1 MAIFYPDFETILM
14 MKVPPTSGELHLLNF
29 LKNNYNDEYE
39 VYFNPYMNGDRPD
52 IIIMRKNGG
61 VFIIEVKDWD
71 LSSYKLNSRKQW
83 IVKHNKAV
91 TKSPI
96 QQVLKYKENLYDL
109 HIPNLLEKK
118 IKDYKNWKMV
128 CCAVY
133 FHNAY
138 QNNLQK
144 FLVEPFKE
152 DEKYL
157 TFLKHNID
165 IIGRDDLEKE
175 KFDKILRKRYING
188 KKPSYLFTQELYKS
202 FSRFL
207 KPPIHL
213 KEQGK
218 PIFYSQE
225 QQRIIYSQNKAQKIK
240 GVVGSGKTT
249 TLVARAVEAYK
260 RILKETD
267 NPKILI
273 LTFNITLKNYIH
285 DKLNQVPEEFEWK
298 SFEILNYHS
307 LINFVLNNIE
317 IDIYIDPDDPLLHKI
332 CSKYLPKDII
342 LEILSTLEKN
352 EEPTQKL
359 NQYFANKNPKY
370 RIQWFKIISEYFD
383 EKYYSNI
390 QLFEEYKNNIQKYD
404 AILID
409 EIQDY
414 KYIWFEILKKYI
426 LKENGEYILFGDE
439 KQNIYARE
447 TEDKKVKTNILGAFN
462 LLKQCYRSD
471 QKVKE
476 LAVLFQKE
484 IYKDKYDIDDF
495 DKKED
500 TQLSFEFEKHG
511 SINYM
516 FLENTLDLSALY
528 NIIHQSLENKYKD
541 ISINDVCV
549 LGFSI
554 ENLKE
559 FEAYYRYHSRE
570 RTNTMFETKEIG
582 YKINLE
588 SKKEDLYTEGIKLL
602 PKHHP
607 PLKNNIVLLAKLLT
621 IYELYEKYNDEYH
634 QFDITLENECKK
646 AKIETQ
652 DFLNFIEN
660 NRKEY
665 EDLKNST
672 HQTFETIRK
681 NKKMNFWFNSG
692 TIKISTVHSFKGWES
707 ELVFLIL
714 EPSNSQSIDEILYT
728 GITRSKSHLVIINFG
743 NQEYDK
749 KLRGLIDKINSK

>member
-1 MAIFYPDFETILM
+1 MAKFYPDFETILL
-14 MKVPPTSGELHLLNF
+14 MKVPPTKGELHLLNF

-71 LSSYKLNSRKQW
+71 LSSYSLNEKKQW
-83 IVKHNKAV
+83 IVNHNKAI

-109 HIPNLLEKK
+109 HVPNLLEKK
-118 IKDYKNWKMV
+118 SKILNIGNLY
-128 CCAVY
+128 AVQ
-133 FHNAY
+133 FIFIMHNKRTY
-138 QNNLQK
+138 R
-144 FLVEPFKE
+144 
-152 DEKYL
+152 
-157 TFLKHNID
+157 

-175 KFDKILRKRYING
+175 KFDEILKKRHING
-188 KKPSYLFTQELYKS
+188 EKPSYLFTQELYES
-202 FSRFL
+202 FSRL
-207 KPPIHL
+207 LNPPIHL

-218 PIFYSQE
+218 PISYSQE
-225 QQRIIYSQNKAQKIK
+225 QQRIIYSQNKIQKIK

-249 TLVARAVEAYK
+249 ILVARAVETYK

-285 DKLNQVPEEFEWK
+285 DKLNQVPGEFEWK
-298 SFEILNYHS
+298 SFDILNYHS
-307 LINFVLNNIE
+307 LINFILNNIE
-317 IDIYIDPDDPLLHKI
+317 IDIIIDNVQKEYI
-332 CSKYLPKDII
+332 SVYL
-342 LEILSTLEKN
+342 
-352 EEPTQKL
+352 
-359 NQYFANKNPKY
+359 
-370 RIQWFKIISEYFD
+370 D

-390 QLFEEYKNNIQKYD
+390 QLFKENKNKIQKYD

-414 KYIWFEILKKYI
+414 KYEWFEILKKYI

-447 TEDKKVKTNILGAFN
+447 TEDKKVKTNIPGAFN

-476 LAVLFQKE
+476 LAILFQKE

-500 TQLSFEFEKHG
+500 VQLSFEFEKYG

-516 FLENTLDLSALY
+516 FLENTLNLSALY
-528 NIIHQSLENKYKD
+528 NIIHLSLENKYKD
-541 ISINDVCV
+541 VSINDVCV

-570 RTNTMFETKEIG
+570 KTNTMFETKEIA
-582 YKINLE
+582 YKILLDTTQ
-588 SKKEDLYTEGIKLL
+588 KELL
-602 PKHHP
+602 QKYPH
-607 PLKNNIVLLAKLLT
+607 LKNKIGFLAKLLT
-621 IYELYEKYNDEYH
+621 IHELYEKYNDEYH

-665 EDLKNST
+665 ENLKIST

-728 GITRSKSHLVIINFG
+728 GITRSRSHLIIINFG
-743 NQEYDK
+743 NKKYDD
-749 KLRGLIDKINSK
+749 KLRELIEKINSH

>member
-1 MAIFYPDFETILM
+1 M
-14 MKVPPTSGELHLLNF
+14 
-29 LKNNYNDEYE
+29 
-39 VYFNPYMNGDRPD
+39 
-52 IIIMRKNGG
+52 
-61 VFIIEVKDWD
+61 
-71 LSSYKLNSRKQW
+71 
-83 IVKHNKAV
+83 
-91 TKSPI
+91 
-96 QQVLKYKENLYDL
+96 
-109 HIPNLLEKK
+109 
-118 IKDYKNWKMV
+118 
-128 CCAVY
+128 
-133 FHNAY
+133 
-138 QNNLQK
+138 
-144 FLVEPFKE
+144 
-152 DEKYL
+152 
-157 TFLKHNID
+157 
-165 IIGRDDLEKE
+165 
-175 KFDKILRKRYING
+175 
-188 KKPSYLFTQELYKS
+188 
-202 FSRFL
+202 
-207 KPPIHL
+207 HL

-218 PIFYSQE
+218 PIIYSQE

-285 DKLNQVPEEFEWK
+285 DKLNQVPEEFDWK
-298 SFEILNYHS
+298 SFDILNYHS
-307 LINFVLNNIE
+307 LINSVLNNIG
-317 IDIYIDPDDPLLHKI
+317 IDIIIDNIQKEYI
-332 CSKYLPKDII
+332 SAYLDK
-342 LEILSTLEKN
+342 
-352 EEPTQKL
+352 
-359 NQYFANKNPKY
+359 
-370 RIQWFKIISEYFD
+370 
-383 EKYYSNI
+383 KYYSNI
-390 QLFEEYKNNIQKYD
+390 QLFEENKNKIQKYD

-414 KYIWFEILKKYI
+414 KYEWFEILKKYI

-447 TEDKKVKTNILGAFN
+447 TEDKKVKTNIPGAFN
-462 LLKQCYRSD
+462 LLKECYRSD

-528 NIIHQSLENKYKD
+528 NIIHKSLENKYKD

-602 PKHHP
+602 PKHHH
-607 PLKNNIVLLAKLLT
+607 PLKNNIALLAKLLT

-692 TIKISTVHSFKGWES
+692 TIKISTIHSFKGWEC

-749 KLRGLIDKINSK
+749 KLRGLIEKINSK

>member
-14 MKVPPTSGELHLLNF
+14 MKVPPTSGELYLLNF

-71 LSSYKLNSRKQW
+71 LSSYSLNEKKQW
-83 IVKHNKAV
+83 IVNHNKAI

-109 HIPNLLEKK
+109 HVPNLLEKK
-118 IKDYKNWKMV
+118 IKNFKYWKLV

-133 FHNAY
+133 FHNAQQKDLQNLLVNPFEEDRKY
-138 QNNLQK
+138 Q
-144 FLVEPFKE
+144 
-152 DEKYL
+152 D
-157 TFLKHNID
+157 FLKYNIEL
-165 IIGRDDLEKE
+165 IGRDDLEKE
-175 KFDKILRKRYING
+175 KFDEILKKRHING
-188 KKPSYLFTQELYKS
+188 EKPSYLFTQELYES
-202 FSRFL
+202 FSRL
-207 KPPIHL
+207 LNPPIHL

-218 PIFYSQE
+218 PISYSQE
-225 QQRIIYSQNKAQKIK
+225 QQRIIYSQNKIQKIK

-249 TLVARAVEAYK
+249 ILVARAVETYK

-285 DKLNQVPEEFEWK
+285 DKLNQVPGEFEWK
-298 SFEILNYHS
+298 SFDILNYHS
-307 LINFVLNNIE
+307 LINFILNNIE
-317 IDIYIDPDDPLLHKI
+317 IDIIIDNVQKEYI
-332 CSKYLPKDII
+332 SVYL
-342 LEILSTLEKN
+342 
-352 EEPTQKL
+352 
-359 NQYFANKNPKY
+359 
-370 RIQWFKIISEYFD
+370 D

-390 QLFEEYKNNIQKYD
+390 QLFKENKNKIQKYD

-414 KYIWFEILKKYI
+414 KYEWFEILKKYI

-447 TEDKKVKTNILGAFN
+447 TEDKKVKTNIPGAFN

-484 IYKDKYDIDDF
+484 IYKDKYDIDNF

-516 FLENTLDLSALY
+516 FLENTLNLSALY
-528 NIIHQSLENKYKD
+528 NIIHLSLENKYKD
-541 ISINDVCV
+541 VSINDVCV

-570 RTNTMFETKEIG
+570 KTNTMFETKEIA
-582 YKINLE
+582 YKILLDTTQ
-588 SKKEDLYTEGIKLL
+588 KELL
-602 PKHHP
+602 QKYPH
-607 PLKNNIVLLAKLLT
+607 LKNKIGFLAKLLT
-621 IYELYEKYNDEYH
+621 IHELYEKYNDEYH

-665 EDLKNST
+665 ENLKIST

-728 GITRSKSHLVIINFG
+728 GITRSRSHLIIINFG
-743 NQEYDK
+743 NKKYDD
-749 KLRGLIDKINSK
+749 KLRELIEKINSH

>member
-1 MAIFYPDFETILM
+1 MAKFYPDFETILL
-14 MKVPPTSGELHLLNF
+14 MKVPPTKGELHLLNF

-71 LSSYKLNSRKQW
+71 LSSYSLNEKKQW
-83 IVKHNKAV
+83 IVNHNKAI

-109 HIPNLLEKK
+109 HVPNLLEKK
-118 IKDYKNWKMV
+118 IKNFKYWKLV

-133 FHNAY
+133 FHNAQQKDLQNLLVNPFEEDRKY
-138 QNNLQK
+138 Q
-144 FLVEPFKE
+144 
-152 DEKYL
+152 D
-157 TFLKHNID
+157 FLKYNIEL
-165 IIGRDDLEKE
+165 IGRDDLEKE
-175 KFDKILRKRYING
+175 KFDEILKKRHING
-188 KKPSYLFTQELYKS
+188 EKPSYLFTQELYES
-202 FSRFL
+202 FSRL
-207 KPPIHL
+207 LNPPIHL

-218 PIFYSQE
+218 PISYSQE
-225 QQRIIYSQNKAQKIK
+225 QQRIIYSQNKIQKIK

-249 TLVARAVEAYK
+249 ILVARAVETYK

-285 DKLNQVPEEFEWK
+285 DKLNQVPGEFEWK
-298 SFEILNYHS
+298 SFDILNYHS
-307 LINFVLNNIE
+307 LINFILNNIE
-317 IDIYIDPDDPLLHKI
+317 IDIIIDNVQKEYI
-332 CSKYLPKDII
+332 SVYL
-342 LEILSTLEKN
+342 
-352 EEPTQKL
+352 
-359 NQYFANKNPKY
+359 
-370 RIQWFKIISEYFD
+370 D

-390 QLFEEYKNNIQKYD
+390 QLFKENKNKIQKYD

-414 KYIWFEILKKYI
+414 KYEWFEILKKYI

-447 TEDKKVKTNILGAFN
+447 TEDKKVKTNIPGAFN

-476 LAVLFQKE
+476 LAILFQKE

-500 TQLSFEFEKHG
+500 VQLSFEFEKYG

-516 FLENTLDLSALY
+516 FLENTLNLSALY
-528 NIIHQSLENKYKD
+528 NIIHLSLENKYKD
-541 ISINDVCV
+541 VSINDVCV

-570 RTNTMFETKEIG
+570 KTNTMFETKEIA
-582 YKINLE
+582 YKILLDTTQ
-588 SKKEDLYTEGIKLL
+588 KELL
-602 PKHHP
+602 QKYPH
-607 PLKNNIVLLAKLLT
+607 LKNKIGFLAKLLT
-621 IYELYEKYNDEYH
+621 IHELYEKYNDEYH

-665 EDLKNST
+665 ENLKIST

-728 GITRSKSHLVIINFG
+728 GITRSRSHLIIINFG
-743 NQEYDK
+743 NKKYDD
-749 KLRGLIDKINSK
+749 KLRELIEKINSH

>member
-1 MAIFYPDFETILM
+1 MHFWKKENQISEKINGLANLINLKFMAKFYPDFETILL
-14 MKVPPTSGELHLLNF
+14 MKVPPTKGELHLLNF

-71 LSSYKLNSRKQW
+71 LSSYSLNEKKQW
-83 IVKHNKAV
+83 IVNHNKAI

-118 IKDYKNWKMV
+118 IKNFKYWKLV

-133 FHNAY
+133 FHNAQQKDLQNLLVNPFEEDRKY
-138 QNNLQK
+138 Q
-144 FLVEPFKE
+144 
-152 DEKYL
+152 D
-157 TFLKHNID
+157 FLKYNIEL
-165 IIGRDDLEKE
+165 IGRDDLEKE
-175 KFDKILRKRYING
+175 KFDEILKKRHING
-188 KKPSYLFTQELYKS
+188 EKPSYLFTQELYES
-202 FSRFL
+202 FSRL
-207 KPPIHL
+207 LNPPIHL

-218 PIFYSQE
+218 PISYSQE
-225 QQRIIYSQNKAQKIK
+225 QQRIIYSQNKIQKIK

-249 TLVARAVEAYK
+249 ILVARAVETYK

-285 DKLNQVPEEFEWK
+285 DKLNQVPGEFEWK
-298 SFEILNYHS
+298 SFDILNYHS

-317 IDIYIDPDDPLLHKI
+317 IDIIIDNVQKEYI
-332 CSKYLPKDII
+332 SVYL
-342 LEILSTLEKN
+342 
-352 EEPTQKL
+352 
-359 NQYFANKNPKY
+359 
-370 RIQWFKIISEYFD
+370 D

-390 QLFEEYKNNIQKYD
+390 QLFKENKNKIQKYD

-414 KYIWFEILKKYI
+414 KYEWFEILKKYI

-447 TEDKKVKTNILGAFN
+447 TEDKKVKTNIPGAFN

-476 LAVLFQKE
+476 LAILFQKE

-500 TQLSFEFEKHG
+500 VQLSFEFEKYG

-516 FLENTLDLSALY
+516 FLENTLNLSALY
-528 NIIHQSLENKYKD
+528 NIIHLSLENKYKD
-541 ISINDVCV
+541 VSINDVCV

-570 RTNTMFETKEIG
+570 KTNTMFETKEIA
-582 YKINLE
+582 YKILLDTTQ
-588 SKKEDLYTEGIKLL
+588 KELL
-602 PKHHP
+602 QKYPH
-607 PLKNNIVLLAKLLT
+607 LKNKIGFLAKLLT
-621 IYELYEKYNDEYH
+621 IHELYEKYNDEYH

-665 EDLKNST
+665 ENLKIST

-728 GITRSKSHLVIINFG
+728 GITRSRSHLIIINFG
-743 NQEYDK
+743 NKKYDD
-749 KLRGLIDKINSK
+749 KLRELIEKINSH

>member
-1 MAIFYPDFETILM
+1 MHFWKKENQISEKINGLANLINLKFMAKFYPDFETILL
-14 MKVPPTSGELHLLNF
+14 MKVPPTKGELHLLNF

-71 LSSYKLNSRKQW
+71 LSSYSLNEKKQW
-83 IVKHNKAV
+83 IVNHNKAI

-118 IKDYKNWKMV
+118 IKNFKYWKLV

-133 FHNAY
+133 FHNAQQKDLQNLLVNPFEEDRKY
-138 QNNLQK
+138 Q
-144 FLVEPFKE
+144 
-152 DEKYL
+152 D
-157 TFLKHNID
+157 FLKYNIEL
-165 IIGRDDLEKE
+165 IGRDDLEKE
-175 KFDKILRKRYING
+175 KFDEILKKRHING
-188 KKPSYLFTQELYKS
+188 EKPSYLFTQELYES
-202 FSRFL
+202 FSRL
-207 KPPIHL
+207 LNPPIHL

-218 PIFYSQE
+218 PISYSQE
-225 QQRIIYSQNKAQKIK
+225 QQRIIYSQNKIQKIK

-249 TLVARAVEAYK
+249 ILVARAVETYK

-285 DKLNQVPEEFEWK
+285 DKLNQVPGEFEWK
-298 SFEILNYHS
+298 SFDILNYHS

-317 IDIYIDPDDPLLHKI
+317 IDIIIDNVQKEYI
-332 CSKYLPKDII
+332 SVYL
-342 LEILSTLEKN
+342 
-352 EEPTQKL
+352 
-359 NQYFANKNPKY
+359 
-370 RIQWFKIISEYFD
+370 D

-390 QLFEEYKNNIQKYD
+390 QLFKENKNKIQKYD

-414 KYIWFEILKKYI
+414 KYEWFEILKKYI

-447 TEDKKVKTNILGAFN
+447 TEDKKVKTNIPGAFN

-476 LAVLFQKE
+476 LAILFQKE

-500 TQLSFEFEKHG
+500 VQLSFEFEKYG

-516 FLENTLDLSALY
+516 FLENTLNLSALY
-528 NIIHQSLENKYKD
+528 NIIHLSLENKYKD
-541 ISINDVCV
+541 VSINDVCV

-570 RTNTMFETKEIG
+570 KTNTMFETKEIA
-582 YKINLE
+582 YKILLDTTQ
-588 SKKEDLYTEGIKLL
+588 KELL
-602 PKHHP
+602 QKYPH
-607 PLKNNIVLLAKLLT
+607 LKNKIGFLAKLLT
-621 IYELYEKYNDEYH
+621 IHELYEKYNVEYH

-665 EDLKNST
+665 ENLKIST

-728 GITRSKSHLVIINFG
+728 GITRSRSHLIIINFG
-743 NQEYDK
+743 NKKYDD
-749 KLRGLIDKINSK
+749 KLRELIEKINSH

>member
-1 MAIFYPDFETILM
+1 M
-14 MKVPPTSGELHLLNF
+14 
-29 LKNNYNDEYE
+29 
-39 VYFNPYMNGDRPD
+39 
-52 IIIMRKNGG
+52 
-61 VFIIEVKDWD
+61 
-71 LSSYKLNSRKQW
+71 
-83 IVKHNKAV
+83 
-91 TKSPI
+91 
-96 QQVLKYKENLYDL
+96 
-109 HIPNLLEKK
+109 
-118 IKDYKNWKMV
+118 
-128 CCAVY
+128 
-133 FHNAY
+133 
-138 QNNLQK
+138 
-144 FLVEPFKE
+144 
-152 DEKYL
+152 
-157 TFLKHNID
+157 
-165 IIGRDDLEKE
+165 
-175 KFDKILRKRYING
+175 
-188 KKPSYLFTQELYKS
+188 
-202 FSRFL
+202 
-207 KPPIHL
+207 HL

-218 PIFYSQE
+218 PIIYSQE

-285 DKLNQVPEEFEWK
+285 DKLNQVPEEFDWK
-298 SFEILNYHS
+298 SFDILNYHS
-307 LINFVLNNIE
+307 LINSVLNNIG
-317 IDIYIDPDDPLLHKI
+317 IDIIIDNIQKEYI
-332 CSKYLPKDII
+332 SAYLDK
-342 LEILSTLEKN
+342 
-352 EEPTQKL
+352 
-359 NQYFANKNPKY
+359 
-370 RIQWFKIISEYFD
+370 
-383 EKYYSNI
+383 KYYSNI
-390 QLFEEYKNNIQKYD
+390 QLFEENKNKIQKYD

-414 KYIWFEILKKYI
+414 KYEWFEILKKYI

-447 TEDKKVKTNILGAFN
+447 TEDKKVKTNIPGAFN
-462 LLKQCYRSD
+462 LLKECYRSD

-495 DKKED
+495 DEKED
-500 TQLSFEFEKHG
+500 AQLSFEFEKHG

-528 NIIHQSLENKYKD
+528 NIIHLSLENKYND
-541 ISINDVCV
+541 VSINDVCV

-554 ENLKE
+554 DNLKE

-570 RTNTMFETKEIG
+570 RTNTMFETKEIA
-582 YKINLE
+582 YKILLDTTI
-588 SKKEDLYTEGIKLL
+588 EDQELL
-602 PKHHP
+602 QKYSRN
-607 PLKNNIVLLAKLLT
+607 KIDFLAKLLT

-634 QFDITLENECKK
+634 QFNIALENECKK
-646 AKIETQ
+646 AKIDTQ
-652 DFLNFIEN
+652 DFLEFIEN

-728 GITRSKSHLVIINFG
+728 DITRSRSHLVTINFG

-749 KLRGLIDKINSK
+749 KLRGLIEKINSK

>member
-1 MAIFYPDFETILM
+1 MHFWKKENQISEKINGLANLINLKFMAKFYPDFETILL
-14 MKVPPTSGELHLLNF
+14 MKVPPTKGELHLLNF

-71 LSSYKLNSRKQW
+71 LSSYSLNEKKQW
-83 IVKHNKAV
+83 IVNHNKAI

-109 HIPNLLEKK
+109 HVPNLLEKK
-118 IKDYKNWKMV
+118 IKNFKYWKLV

-133 FHNAY
+133 FHNAQQKDLQNLLVNPFEEDRKY
-138 QNNLQK
+138 Q
-144 FLVEPFKE
+144 
-152 DEKYL
+152 D
-157 TFLKHNID
+157 FLKYNIEL
-165 IIGRDDLEKE
+165 IGRDDLEKE
-175 KFDKILRKRYING
+175 KFDEILKKRHING
-188 KKPSYLFTQELYKS
+188 EKPSYLFTQELYES
-202 FSRFL
+202 FSRL
-207 KPPIHL
+207 LNPPIHL

-218 PIFYSQE
+218 PISYSQE
-225 QQRIIYSQNKAQKIK
+225 QQRIIYSQNKIQKIK

-249 TLVARAVEAYK
+249 ILVARAVETYK

-285 DKLNQVPEEFEWK
+285 DKLNQVPGEFEWK
-298 SFEILNYHS
+298 SFDILNYHS

-317 IDIYIDPDDPLLHKI
+317 IDIIIDNVQKEYI
-332 CSKYLPKDII
+332 SVYL
-342 LEILSTLEKN
+342 
-352 EEPTQKL
+352 
-359 NQYFANKNPKY
+359 
-370 RIQWFKIISEYFD
+370 D

-390 QLFEEYKNNIQKYD
+390 QLFKENKNKIQKYD

-414 KYIWFEILKKYI
+414 KYEWFEILKKYI

-447 TEDKKVKTNILGAFN
+447 TEDKKVKTNIPGAFN

-476 LAVLFQKE
+476 LAILFQKE

-500 TQLSFEFEKHG
+500 VQLSFEFEKYG

-516 FLENTLDLSALY
+516 FLENTLNLSALY
-528 NIIHQSLENKYKD
+528 NIIHLSLENKYKD
-541 ISINDVCV
+541 VSINDVCV

-570 RTNTMFETKEIG
+570 KTNTMFETKEIA
-582 YKINLE
+582 YKILLDTTQ
-588 SKKEDLYTEGIKLL
+588 KELL
-602 PKHHP
+602 QKYPH
-607 PLKNNIVLLAKLLT
+607 LKNKIGFLAKLLT
-621 IYELYEKYNDEYH
+621 IHELYEKYNDEYH

-665 EDLKNST
+665 ENLKIST

-728 GITRSKSHLVIINFG
+728 GITRSRSHLIIINFG
-743 NQEYDK
+743 NKKYDD
-749 KLRGLIDKINSK
+749 KLRELIEKINSH

>member
-14 MKVPPTSGELHLLNF
+14 MKVPPTSGELYLLNF

-71 LSSYKLNSRKQW
+71 LSSYSLNEKKQW
-83 IVKHNKAV
+83 IVNHNKAI

-133 FHNAY
+133 FHNTY

-165 IIGRDDLEKE
+165 LIGRDDLEKE
-175 KFDKILRKRYING
+175 KFDKILKKRYING
-188 KKPSYLFTQELYKS
+188 DKPSYLFTQELYKS

-207 KPPIHL
+207 NPPIHL

-218 PIFYSQE
+218 PVIYSQE

-260 RILKETD
+260 RILKEND

-307 LINFVLNNIE
+307 LINFVLNNIG
-317 IDIYIDPDDPLLHKI
+317 IDIIIDNIPKEYI
-332 CSKYLPKDII
+332 SAYL
-342 LEILSTLEKN
+342 
-352 EEPTQKL
+352 
-359 NQYFANKNPKY
+359 
-370 RIQWFKIISEYFD
+370 D

-390 QLFEEYKNNIQKYD
+390 QLFEENKNIIQKYD

-447 TEDKKVKTNILGAFN
+447 MEDKKVKTNILGAFN

-484 IYKDKYDIDDF
+484 IYKDKYDIDNF

-528 NIIHQSLENKYKD
+528 NIIHLSLENKYKD

-554 ENLKE
+554 DNLKE
-559 FEAYYRYHSRE
+559 FEAYYRYHSHE
-570 RTNTMFETKEIG
+570 KTNTMFETKEIA
-582 YKINLE
+582 YKILLNNLPE
-588 SKKEDLYTEGIKLL
+588 KLYVEWQKLL
-602 PKHHP
+602 Q
-607 PLKNNIVLLAKLLT
+607 KNNIDFLAKLLT

-634 QFDITLENECKK
+634 QFDITLENEYKK
-646 AKIETQ
+646 AKIKTQ

-660 NRKEY
+660 NRKKY

-728 GITRSKSHLVIINFG
+728 GITRSRSHLVIINFG

-749 KLRGLIDKINSK
+749 KLRGLIEKINSK

>member
-1 MAIFYPDFETILM
+1 MHFWKKENQISEKINGLANLINLKFMAKFYPDFETILL
-14 MKVPPTSGELHLLNF
+14 MKVPPTKGELHLLNF

-71 LSSYKLNSRKQW
+71 LSSYSLNEKKQW
-83 IVKHNKAV
+83 IVNHNKAI

-109 HIPNLLEKK
+109 HVPNLLEKK
-118 IKDYKNWKMV
+118 IKNFKYWKLV

-133 FHNAY
+133 FHNAQQKDLQNLLVNPFEEDRKY
-138 QNNLQK
+138 Q
-144 FLVEPFKE
+144 
-152 DEKYL
+152 D
-157 TFLKHNID
+157 FLKYNIEL
-165 IIGRDDLEKE
+165 IGRDDLEKE
-175 KFDKILRKRYING
+175 KFDEILKKRHING
-188 KKPSYLFTQELYKS
+188 EKPSYLFTQELYES
-202 FSRFL
+202 FSRL
-207 KPPIHL
+207 LNPPIHL

-218 PIFYSQE
+218 PISYSQE
-225 QQRIIYSQNKAQKIK
+225 QQRIIYSQNKIQKIK

-249 TLVARAVEAYK
+249 ILVARAVETYK

-285 DKLNQVPEEFEWK
+285 DKLNQVPGEFEWK
-298 SFEILNYHS
+298 SFDILNYHS
-307 LINFVLNNIE
+307 LINFILNNIE
-317 IDIYIDPDDPLLHKI
+317 IDIIIDNVQKEYI
-332 CSKYLPKDII
+332 SVYL
-342 LEILSTLEKN
+342 
-352 EEPTQKL
+352 
-359 NQYFANKNPKY
+359 
-370 RIQWFKIISEYFD
+370 D

-390 QLFEEYKNNIQKYD
+390 QLFKENKNKIQKYD

-414 KYIWFEILKKYI
+414 KYEWFEILKKYI

-447 TEDKKVKTNILGAFN
+447 TEDKKVKTNIPGAFN

-476 LAVLFQKE
+476 LAILFQKE

-500 TQLSFEFEKHG
+500 VQLSFEFEKYG

-516 FLENTLDLSALY
+516 FLENTLNLSALY
-528 NIIHQSLENKYKD
+528 NIIHLSLENKYKD
-541 ISINDVCV
+541 VSINDVCV

-570 RTNTMFETKEIG
+570 KTNTMFETKEIA
-582 YKINLE
+582 YKILLDTTQ
-588 SKKEDLYTEGIKLL
+588 KELL
-602 PKHHP
+602 QKYPH
-607 PLKNNIVLLAKLLT
+607 LKNKIGFLAKLLT
-621 IYELYEKYNDEYH
+621 IHELYEKYNDEYH

-665 EDLKNST
+665 ENLKIST

-728 GITRSKSHLVIINFG
+728 GITRSRSHLIIINFG
-743 NQEYDK
+743 NKKYDD
-749 KLRGLIDKINSK
+749 KLRELIEKINSH

>member
-1 MAIFYPDFETILM
+1 MAKFYPDFETILL
-14 MKVPPTSGELHLLNF
+14 MKVPPTKGELHLLNF

-71 LSSYKLNSRKQW
+71 LSSYSLNEKKQW
-83 IVKHNKAV
+83 IVNHNKAI

-118 IKDYKNWKMV
+118 IKNFKYWKLV

-133 FHNAY
+133 FHNAQQKDLQNLLVNPFEEDRKY
-138 QNNLQK
+138 Q
-144 FLVEPFKE
+144 
-152 DEKYL
+152 D
-157 TFLKHNID
+157 FLKYNIEL
-165 IIGRDDLEKE
+165 IGRDDLEKE
-175 KFDKILRKRYING
+175 KFDEILKKRHING
-188 KKPSYLFTQELYKS
+188 EKPSYLFTQELYES
-202 FSRFL
+202 FSRL
-207 KPPIHL
+207 LNPPIHL

-218 PIFYSQE
+218 PISYSQE
-225 QQRIIYSQNKAQKIK
+225 QQRIIYSQNKIQKIK

-249 TLVARAVEAYK
+249 ILVARAVETYK

-285 DKLNQVPEEFEWK
+285 DKLNQVPGEFEWK
-298 SFEILNYHS
+298 SFDILNYHS

-317 IDIYIDPDDPLLHKI
+317 IDIIIDNVQKEYI
-332 CSKYLPKDII
+332 SVYL
-342 LEILSTLEKN
+342 
-352 EEPTQKL
+352 
-359 NQYFANKNPKY
+359 
-370 RIQWFKIISEYFD
+370 D

-390 QLFEEYKNNIQKYD
+390 QLFKENKNKIQKYD

-414 KYIWFEILKKYI
+414 KYEWFEILKKYI

-447 TEDKKVKTNILGAFN
+447 TEDKKVKTNIPGAFN

-476 LAVLFQKE
+476 LAILFQKE

-500 TQLSFEFEKHG
+500 VQLSFEFEKYG

-516 FLENTLDLSALY
+516 FLENTLNLSALY
-528 NIIHQSLENKYKD
+528 NIIHLSLENKYKD
-541 ISINDVCV
+541 VSINDVCV

-570 RTNTMFETKEIG
+570 KTNTMFETKEIA
-582 YKINLE
+582 YKILLDTTQ
-588 SKKEDLYTEGIKLL
+588 KELL
-602 PKHHP
+602 QKYPH
-607 PLKNNIVLLAKLLT
+607 LKNKIGFLAKLLT
-621 IYELYEKYNDEYH
+621 IHELYEKYNDEYH

-665 EDLKNST
+665 ENLKIST

-728 GITRSKSHLVIINFG
+728 GITRSRSHLIIINFG
-743 NQEYDK
+743 NKKYDD
-749 KLRGLIDKINSK
+749 KLRELIEKINSH